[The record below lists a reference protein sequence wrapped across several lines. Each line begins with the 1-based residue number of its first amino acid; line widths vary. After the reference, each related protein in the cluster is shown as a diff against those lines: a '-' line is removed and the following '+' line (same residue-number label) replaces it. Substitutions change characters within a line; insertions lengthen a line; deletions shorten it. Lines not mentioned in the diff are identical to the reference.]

1 MYCSFLKL
9 VLASC
14 LVTLIT
20 SCSKL
25 NMYTTD
31 APNWKDSLLTVEE
44 YRPTIQVDD
53 KISVSIWD
61 HTDLSVGSVYGI
73 YNSNEVFGKW
83 LLVSIDSTVTLPKVG
98 VVKIGGKNIGEAQLL
113 LAELYAEHIVNP
125 ILDIKIHNH
134 QVTVIGQVIKP
145 GNYSIYKGKNNLAY
159 LIAEAGGTDFYAKL
173 QRVTL
178 ARGDQTH
185 ILDLTKMTPIEMNRL
200 NLLPGDVL
208 YFPTKRG
215 KSTDKKAPA
224 VLAAASIFTT
234 IVLLFST
241 ISK

>member
-1 MYCSFLKL
+1 
-9 VLASC
+9 LASS
-14 LVTLIT
+14 LGVLFI

-31 APNWKDSLLTVEE
+31 APNWQDSLLTEE
-44 YRPTIQVDD
+44 QYRPKIQVDD

-61 HTDLSVGSVYGI
+61 HKELSIGSVYGI

-83 LLVSIDSTVTLPKVG
+83 LLVSKDSTVTLPKIG
-98 VVKIGGKNIGEAQLL
+98 IVKIGGLTIDEAQLL
-113 LAELYAEHIVNP
+113 LAELYAEHIINP

-134 QVTVIGQVIKP
+134 QVTVIGQVIQP

-159 LIAEAGGTDFYAKL
+159 LIGEAGGTDFYAKL
-173 QRVTL
+173 QKVTL

-185 ILDLTKMTPIEMNRL
+185 ILDLTKMTPVEMNRL

-215 KSTDKKAPA
+215 KSADKKAPV
-224 VLAAASIFTT
+224 VLAAASILTTIILLFTT
-234 IVLLFST
+234 I
-241 ISK
+241 SK